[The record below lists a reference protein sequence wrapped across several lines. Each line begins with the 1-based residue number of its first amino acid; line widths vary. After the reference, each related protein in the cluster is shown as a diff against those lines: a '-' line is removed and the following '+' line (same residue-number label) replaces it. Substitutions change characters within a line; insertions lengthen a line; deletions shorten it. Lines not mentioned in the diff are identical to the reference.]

1 MSEGLETPVD
11 RTFPR
16 PAYERMAR
24 VLRAGLY
31 ASLAILIGGTLA
43 YLLLHPGATSAEAIG
58 SNPIVRFLNVSGLL
72 DGLAFGAPAAF
83 LTLGL
88 LVLVA
93 TPLVRVVAGFYYF
106 RRGGERTMALI
117 TLVVIVLLL
126 LGLLVIGP
134 LVR

>member
-1 MSEGLETPVD
+1 MNDTAVEPVD
-11 RTFPR
+11 RTFPLA
-16 PAYERMAR
+16 AYERMAR

-31 ASLAILIGGTLA
+31 ASLAILVGA
-43 YLLLHPGATSAEAIG
+43 MVAFLLLHPATTSADAIE
-58 SNPIVRFLNVSGLL
+58 SNPILRFLSLSGLAG
-72 DGLAFGAPAAF
+72 GLASGAPTAY

-93 TPLVRVVAGFYYF
+93 TPLVRVAAGFYYF
-106 RRGGERTMALI
+106 RRGGERTMAAV
-117 TLVVIVLLL
+117 TFTVVALLL